1 MDHYSYISARSEE
14 VLAVYEQRASE
25 HSLEE
30 PVGADGRPELSVA
43 RRIEDVA
50 LSSGLEVV
58 EYPDLPEGALGE
70 LDTGDSIICVRPGLD
85 PRRHSF
91 VIAHEIGH
99 FALGHEGRIVDSEQ
113 HIDERVGPDELAAQ
127 DGVHRAY
134 NSRDFKEIEANLF
147 AAELLAPTTLL
158 LERIEANPD
167 WSSEKLAEAFGIS
180 LTAMLTRLANV
191 LLLGNRPEEAAP
203 HTPEE
208 SGPAASTTAA
218 SFLPELHHRQKE
230 AVDADTPALV
240 VAGPGAGKTRVLAER
255 YAHLVRSGVRPEE
268 ILALTFSNKA
278 AEEMRTRVAL
288 MLGQETLDECGDEEV
303 EQRVRAYTFH
313 GFGLELLKGYY
324 HLLGLPEDFTLLTET
339 DALLLVRIRLSEL
352 ELAHFENLS
361 DPGLHLPDVLAAISR
376 AKDEL
381 RSPADFERLA
391 REMHA
396 AADDF
401 SGEANDDLDEKQREA
416 AGKALE
422 AAKIYGAY
430 QGWLEEAGYVDYGD
444 LVRLAV
450 QALGVP
456 GAAEDIAED
465 YRHILVDEFQDINY
479 ASGRLLQALDRG
491 RGVVWAVADPD
502 QSIYRFRGAS
512 PANLERFG
520 QDYPGYRTVHLTKNY
535 RSNPDIVG
543 CSQGV
548 RQSLLATLAE
558 DEALSDGASGPAHR
572 ALPDDRT
579 NDRTDG
585 RPPPLESARELGD
598 RPAVSLAVAPD
609 GEAELEYLIAQVR
622 SRKDLGVP
630 LGDQAVLCSTNAQA
644 RTIVARLS
652 AAGLEAQGP
661 ASLLG
666 SAEIKDALA
675 IVSLLRSGGSAGAGG
690 APLMRI
696 AGFEENPLTEQDVG
710 NVIRWMRTH
719 KLTVREALVR
729 GPEIDGL
736 DETAAS
742 YLAELGNFLDELPG
756 WGDAYH
762 AVLAYAF
769 HPDSRVRKLLTDS
782 TEEEDKRSVRLGI
795 APSRRLRQLGQL
807 AILARTFAD
816 REDLVENEGVPGFLE
831 YVRELAAS
839 KKGDGALYVPT
850 AGEEIADAVQ
860 VMTVHKSKGLEFPV
874 VYLPNLARGR
884 FPVRMGG
891 GGGAPVPMGL
901 AHHSEGQDN
910 DEEDRCLFYV
920 ALTRAEDD
928 LVLSR
933 AERYGRATKK
943 PIPLIDS
950 LVRELD
956 GRVMVL
962 DRAVEESAGAG
973 ESAPESHWS
982 PPSDNGASHSGSH
995 AYSFRQIARYGK
1007 CSLQFKY
1014 AEVLELPEERSG
1026 YQDFHNCIYRV
1037 LAEMET
1043 EARNTGENPSLQW
1056 ATKQLDRIWEEEGPA
1071 GHFYEPVYRR
1081 RAQTIIGNWQAA
1093 GRALTWR
1100 LRETLELPISGG
1112 LGGDAR
1118 LDVTADATFR
1128 GEDGALLIA
1137 RQRFGRPRKSHTEGV
1152 HQDLLALY
1160 AAAGRS
1166 RYYEEVRVVLHYLV
1180 GDEIVEATP
1189 TDRVISNRLKKISSR
1204 VEGARARRYPPSP
1217 GQICKSCQYNLICP
1231 ASS

>member
-1 MDHYSYISARSEE
+1 MDHYSYVSARSKE
-14 VLAVYEQRASE
+14 VLAVYEQHASE

-43 RRIEDVA
+43 QRIEDVA
-50 LSSGLEVV
+50 LDSGLEVV
-58 EYPDLPEGALGE
+58 EYPDLPEDVLGE
-70 LDTGDSIICVRPGLD
+70 LDTGDRIICVRPGLD
-85 PRRHSF
+85 PRRRSF
-91 VIAHEIGH
+91 IIAHEIGH
-99 FALGHEGRIVDSEQ
+99 YTLGHEGRIVDSEQ

-158 LERIEANPD
+158 LESIEANPG
-167 WSSEKLAEAFGIS
+167 WSPEKLAEAFGIS

-288 MLGQETLDECGDEEV
+288 MLGQGTLDEFGNEEAV
-303 EQRVRAYTFH
+303 QRVRAYTFH

-339 DALLLVRIRLSEL
+339 DALLLVRSRLSEL

-361 DPGLHLPDVLAAISR
+361 DPGLHLPDILAAISR

-381 RSPADFERLA
+381 RSPNDFERLA

-396 AADDF
+396 AVGDTNGA
-401 SGEANDDLDEKQREA
+401 ANDENTEEWREA
-416 AGKALE
+416 AGKAVE
-422 AAKIYGAY
+422 AAKIYRAY
-430 QGWLEEAGYVDYGD
+430 QGWLEESGYVDYGD

-450 QALGVP
+450 EALGVP
-456 GAAEDIAED
+456 GAAEDITEG
-465 YRHILVDEFQDINY
+465 YRHILVDEFQDINF
-479 ASGRLLQALDRG
+479 ASGRMLRALDRG

-520 QDYPGYRTVHLTKNY
+520 EDYPGYRTIHLTQNY

-548 RQSLLATLAE
+548 RQGVALPSLHAVLAE
-558 DEALSDGASGPAHR
+558 DEALPGEEAGTAVGSSDGQ
-572 ALPDDRT
+572 
-579 NDRTDG
+579 
-585 RPPPLESARELGD
+585 PPPLESARGAGEE
-598 RPAVSLAVAPD
+598 PAVSLAVAPD
-609 GEAELEYLIAQVR
+609 GEAELGYLVGQVR
-622 SRKDLGVP
+622 SRTERGVP

-644 RTIVARLS
+644 RAIVARLS

-661 ASLLG
+661 VSLLG

-675 IVSLLRSGGSAGAGG
+675 VVSLLRAGGSAGAGG
-690 APLMRI
+690 ASLVRV
-696 AGFEENPLTEQDVG
+696 AGFEENPLTEQDAGTV
-710 NVIRWMRTH
+710 VRWAR
-719 KLTVREALVR
+719 KQQLSVREALGR
-729 GPEIDGL
+729 GPEVDGL
-736 DETAAS
+736 DEAAS
-742 YLAELGNFLDELPG
+742 AYLAELGRFLDELPG

-762 AVLAYAF
+762 AILAYAF
-769 HPDSRVRKLLTDS
+769 HPDSRVRNLLTDS
-782 TEEEDKRSVRLGI
+782 ADASH
-795 APSRRLRQLGQL
+795 RRLLSLGQL

-816 REDLVENEGVPGFLE
+816 REDLVEEEGISGFLE

-839 KKGDGALYVPT
+839 KKGDGALYIPPAT
-850 AGEEIADAVQ
+850 TSKSWDGGATDAVQ

-874 VYLPNLARGR
+874 VYVPNLARGR

-891 GGGAPVPMGL
+891 GGKRSSGEPVPVGL
-901 AHHSEGQDN
+901 AHHAESQDN
-910 DEEDRCLFYV
+910 EQEDRCLFYV
-920 ALTRAEDD
+920 ALTRAEDE

-933 AERYGRATKK
+933 AERYGRATRR
-943 PIPLIDS
+943 PIPLIDG
-950 LVRELD
+950 LVREAN
-956 GRVMVL
+956 GRMMVL
-962 DRAVEESAGAG
+962 DHAVEDSDGAEASVQG
-973 ESAPESHWS
+973 LHWS
-982 PPSDNGASHSGSH
+982 PLSDSDVAHSGSK
-995 AYSFRQIARYGK
+995 AYSFRQIDRYGK

-1014 AEVLELPEERSG
+1014 AEVLELAEERSG
-1026 YQDFHNCIYRV
+1026 YQDFHNCVYQA
-1037 LAEMET
+1037 LSEMEL
-1043 EARNTGENPSLQW
+1043 EARRTGENPSLPW
-1056 ATKQLDRIWEEEGPA
+1056 AMEQFGRIWEEEGPA
-1071 GHFYEPVYRR
+1071 GHYYEPVYRR
-1081 RAQTIIGNWQAA
+1081 RAQKVVENWQAA

-1100 LRETLELPISGG
+1100 LREKIEPPLASPVVGETQLE
-1112 LGGDAR
+1112 
-1118 LDVTADATFR
+1118 VTADAIGR
-1128 GEDGALLIA
+1128 GEIGELLVA
-1137 RQRFGRPRKSHTEGV
+1137 RHRFGRPRKSHMEGEK
-1152 HQDLLALY
+1152 QDLLALY

-1166 RYYEEVRVVLHYLV
+1166 RYAEEVRVVLHYLV

-1189 TDRVISNRLKKISSR
+1189 TDRVISNRLKKISGR
-1204 VEGARARRYPPSP
+1204 VEGARAGRYPPSP

-1231 ASS
+1231 ASR